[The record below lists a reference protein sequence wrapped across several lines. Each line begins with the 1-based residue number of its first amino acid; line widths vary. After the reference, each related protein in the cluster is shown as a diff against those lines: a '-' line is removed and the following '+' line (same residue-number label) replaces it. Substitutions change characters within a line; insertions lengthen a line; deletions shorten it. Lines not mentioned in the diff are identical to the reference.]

1 MKKCILLSR
10 VSTQQQT
17 LEQQTNELL
26 RFAKN
31 RGYSDMCII
40 VIEDKESAIKLD
52 EEHRKGLIKMKEYI
66 AGDKDVNCVICYEIS
81 RISRQQKVLFSIRDY
96 LKERKIQLIILK
108 PYMELLDDKGEITPT
123 ANIVFSLFSTLSE
136 NEMMLKTERMQRGRK
151 QKKSEGKYGGGKI
164 LFGYKIG
171 ENNMIEI
178 DEKDSATVKKV
189 FNLYENGMSG
199 GSIAKEMMERG
210 WIRSKNIS
218 SALTLVNR
226 MLNNKRYIG
235 INDGFDTQY
244 PAILTAEQFYKCRE
258 MTNQYIKRGYTNISF
273 IYYSQGLIK
282 SKENGRVLSPCK
294 TTCVYGMYD
303 PNTKKHMTI
312 SMNVADSLVWQAVKQ
327 HKLENANVDIK
338 QLRGEMTHRLRI
350 YRQKIRTEEDEIK
363 NLSKQIERVEKRI
376 IEGKMEEYRGD
387 KMISDIQN
395 EIIRL
400 SEFIDKWKY
409 ETESLKEELRNATE
423 SNLKRDYSKIKD
435 DSEIANIIHNDVDII
450 WMSRTDE
457 HAKYMLEFHF
467 KNGQTRTYI
476 VKNNGRARK
485 LWDEQGNEINFEF
498 KERIKRKQY

>member
-31 RGYSDMCII
+31 RGYNDLCII
-40 VIEDKESAIKLD
+40 IIEDKESAIKLD
-52 EEHRKGLIKMKEYI
+52 EEHRKGLIKMKEHI
-66 AGDKDVNCVICYEIS
+66 TNDKDINCVICYEIS

-164 LFGYKIG
+164 VFGYKIG
-171 ENNMIEI
+171 ENKMIEI
-178 DEKDSATVKKV
+178 DEKDSATVKKI

-199 GSIAKEMMERG
+199 GSIAKEMLERG
-210 WIRSKNIS
+210 WIRSKNVAA
-218 SALTLVNR
+218 ALTLVNR
-226 MLNNKRYIG
+226 ILNNKRYIG
-235 INDGFDTQY
+235 INDGYDTQY
-244 PAILTAEQFYKCRE
+244 PAILTAEQFYKCRDI
-258 MTNQYIKRGYTNISF
+258 TKQYIKRGYTNISF
-273 IYYSQGLIK
+273 IYYSQGLIR

-327 HKLENANVDIK
+327 HKLDNANVDIK
-338 QLRGEMTHRLRI
+338 TLRGEMTHALRI
-350 YRQKIRTEEDEIK
+350 YRQKIRNEEASIQNLTK
-363 NLSKQIERVEKRI
+363 NIERVEKRI
-376 IEGKMEEYRGD
+376 IEGKMDEYRGD
-387 KMISDIQN
+387 KMISDYQN
-395 EIIRL
+395 EILRI
-400 SEFIDKWKY
+400 SGFIDKWRY

-423 SNLKRDYSKIKD
+423 SKLKRDYSKIKD
-435 DSEIANIIHNDVDII
+435 DAEISKIIHNDVEII

-457 HAKYMLEFHF
+457 HAKYLLEFHF
-467 KNGQTRTYI
+467 KNGQIKSYV
-476 VKNNGRARK
+476 VKNNGRNRK
-485 LWDEQGNEINFEF
+485 LWDEQGNEIPFDF
-498 KERIKRKQY
+498 KERIQRKRY